1 MKRYETMSKEEI
13 IDFVA
18 ACGVTRDCGNC
29 PSNSPDDMWSGPC
42 AAAYLQEEVPEPLMV
57 RRYQNICCKQ
67 DLDEAFEVV
76 RARCVERPCNGC
88 AFEDVVFCTQHLFI
102 KYLCELEPERP
113 AEWYKEAKYDKSR
126 KIKA

>member
-67 DLDEAFEVV
+67 DLTDMY
-76 RARCVERPCNGC
+76 
-88 AFEDVVFCTQHLFI
+88 DVVLKRCGEQQCRTCAYESTTNCLTHWFI
-102 KYLCELEPERP
+102 DYLGELEPERP